1 MASSEAT
8 DREHNK
14 ATARILRVLSTYVS
28 EADDFGVSEL
38 NQRLGMT
45 KNMVHRA
52 LTTLAEQGYLI
63 RNKAGRYELGYRILE
78 LQNLAQAEPDF
89 RALAAPF
96 MRQLYELTG
105 ESVSLA
111 VRADDFTVFIDAV
124 ETRKLG
130 AWRTQIGALRP
141 LHASASGRVILSSL
155 PDADVDSYIER
166 RSPMRLT
173 RPTGVMKPADLW
185 RSIQNTRQRG
195 YEIARRGANPVMVAA
210 AFPIGDSE
218 GGLHG
223 VIAVGGPEER
233 FDPESPRLAPTLHAL
248 VDDLRARTK
257 LYAAES
263 A

>member
-1 MASSEAT
+1 VSGETT

-28 EADDFGVSEL
+28 EAADFGVSEL

-52 LTTLAEQGYLI
+52 LTTLVEQGYLI
-63 RNKAGRYELGYRILE
+63 RNKAGRYELSYRILE

-89 RALAAPF
+89 RTLAAPF

-111 VRADDFTVFIDAV
+111 VRADDYTVFIGAV

-141 LHASASGRVILSSL
+141 LHASASGRVILSSFR
-155 PDADVDSYIER
+155 DADVDAYIER
-166 RSPMRLT
+166 RTPMRLN
-173 RPTGVMKPADLW
+173 RPTGVMKPTDLW
-185 RSIQNTRQRG
+185 RAVQSIRQRG
-195 YEIARRGANPVMVAA
+195 YEIARRGTNPVMVAA
-210 AFPIGDSE
+210 AFPVEDSE

-233 FDPESPRLAPTLHAL
+233 FDPEAPDMSQPLHNL
-248 VDDLRARTK
+248 VNELRARTR
-257 LYAAES
+257 LYAAE
-263 A
+263 AP

>member
-1 MASSEAT
+1 MAPNETT

-14 ATARILRVLSTYVS
+14 ATARILRVLSTFVA

-52 LTTLAEQGYLI
+52 LTTLVEQGYLV
-63 RNKAGRYELGYRILE
+63 RNKAGRYELSYRILE

-141 LHASASGRVILSSL
+141 LHASTSGRVILSSL
-155 PDADVDSYIER
+155 RDEDINAYIER
-166 RSPMRLT
+166 RTPMRLT

-185 RSIQNTRQRG
+185 RSIHAIRQRG

-210 AFPIGDSE
+210 AFPIE
-218 GGLHG
+218 GAEASLHG
-223 VIAVGGPEER
+223 AIAVGGPEER
-233 FDPESPRLAPTLHAL
+233 FDPEGPQIGPSLHAL
-248 VDDLRARTK
+248 VDELRARTR
-257 LYAAES
+257 LYASEA